1 MPTVFKYDKGIRFYN
16 TTNDVRFIADPTTT
30 KAAQDCNAA
39 FITHA
44 HTDHSIAFPNA
55 NIKVYSTKI
64 ASDLY
69 EKLTSKEVKNTHFT
83 DYNKKINIENID
95 VEFFPAGHLLGAAQI
110 MFYFDDL
117 NILYTGD
124 LSTDDMLTV
133 PKASVPDEQTDILI
147 IESTYGLE
155 EFVFDSREKIK
166 TSILKWVAESLQKD
180 RIPVINI
187 GHLGPAQEII
197 AYLNSMLSVDIH
209 CDFRTSEINRVY
221 EREGVELSW
230 INFDSLNDTEFKT
243 ENGVVLLPRATKEL
257 PLFLKKKKTSRA
269 IITGQAIRF
278 LYSSFEHAFPFSMHS
293 NCAELLEFIKKV
305 NPKKVYTLY
314 AYESKFAKI
323 VEKKLKIKAQKLE
336 AFTKPIELDKK
347 KKTLDEFKE
356 FKKGD

>member
-30 KAAQDCNAA
+30 KATQDCNAA

-64 ASDLY
+64 ASYLY
-69 EKLTSKEVKNTHFT
+69 EKLTSKKVRNTQFVEF
-83 DYNKKINIENID
+83 NKKIKIENID
-95 VEFFPAGHLLGAAQI
+95 VEFLPAGHLIGAAQI

-124 LSTDDMLTV
+124 LSTDEMITV
-133 PKASVPDEQTDILI
+133 PKASIPDEQTDILI

-166 TSILKWVAESLQKD
+166 TSILKWVAESLQKE

-197 AYLNSMLSVDIH
+197 SYLNGMLSVDIY
-209 CDFRTSEINRVY
+209 CDLRTSEINKVY
-221 EREGVELSW
+221 ENEGIELNWTS
-230 INFDSLNDTEFKT
+230 FDSLNDSDFKS

-257 PLFLKKKKTSRA
+257 PLFLNKKKTSRA

-278 LYSSFEHAFPFSMHS
+278 LYSSFEQAFPFSMHS
-293 NCAELLEFIKKV
+293 NCRELLEFIKKV

-314 AYESKFAKI
+314 AYDSKFAEI
-323 VEKKLKIKAQKLE
+323 VEKKLKIQAQKLE
-336 AFTKPIELDKK
+336 SFTKPTEIDKK
-347 KKTLDEFKE
+347 KKTLDEFIE
-356 FKKGD
+356 FKK

>member
-1 MPTVFKYDKGIRFYN
+1 MPTAFKYNKGIRFYN

-44 HTDHSIAFPNA
+44 HTDHSIAFPNVD
-55 NIKVYSTKI
+55 IKVYSTKI
-64 ASDLY
+64 ASFLY
-69 EKLTSKEVKNTHFT
+69 EKLTSRKVKNTQFAEF
-83 DYNKKINIENID
+83 NKKINIENID
-95 VEFFPAGHLLGAAQI
+95 VEFLPAGHLLGAAQI

-124 LSTDDMLTV
+124 LSTDEMLTV
-133 PKASVPDEQTDILI
+133 PKASIPEEQTDILL

-166 TSILKWVAESLQKD
+166 TSILKWVVESLQKN

-197 AYLNSMLSVDIH
+197 SYLNGMLSVDIY
-209 CDFRTSEINRVY
+209 CDLRTSEINKVY
-221 EREGVELSW
+221 ENEGIKLNWTS
-230 INFDSLNDTEFKT
+230 FDSLNDSDFKS
-243 ENGVVLLPRATKEL
+243 EKGVVLLPRATKEL
-257 PLFLKKKKTSRA
+257 PLFLNKKKTSRA
-269 IITGQAIRF
+269 MITGQAIRF
-278 LYSSFEHAFPFSMHS
+278 HYSSFEQAFPFSMHS
-293 NCAELLEFIKKV
+293 NCRELLEFIEKV

-314 AYESKFAKI
+314 AYDAKFAEI
-323 VEKKLKIKAQKLE
+323 IEKKLKIKSQKLK
-336 AFTKPIELDKK
+336 AFTKPTEINKK

-356 FKKGD
+356 FKK